1 MRKLKRSGHL
11 DSDVYSSIYPKGPQP
26 ERIYGLPKMHEER
39 GHNSIPPFRPIVSS
53 IWTDNYYLAKYLCN
67 LLLPHIQ
74 TEHCTS
80 DSFTFVHEI

>member
-39 GHNSIPPFRPIVSS
+39 GHNSIPPFRPIVS
-53 IWTDNYYLAKYLCN
+53 YLN
-67 LLLPHIQ
+67 RQLLRG
-74 TEHCTS
+74 
-80 DSFTFVHEI
+80 